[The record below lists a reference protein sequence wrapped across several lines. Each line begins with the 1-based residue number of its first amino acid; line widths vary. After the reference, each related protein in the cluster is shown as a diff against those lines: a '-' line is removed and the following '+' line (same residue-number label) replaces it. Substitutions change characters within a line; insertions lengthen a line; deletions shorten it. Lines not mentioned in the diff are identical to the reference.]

1 MNIAWVKAGKLL
13 PVDTGGKLR
22 SFNLLRQLANR
33 HGVTVLTYYDGP
45 RDRAYESDVAREFPG
60 AITLATARSAN
71 GSLTELVRYARALVA
86 AAPYAVE
93 KFTHPAVRALVD
105 TWMRTRAFDVIVC
118 DFLSASLNF
127 PEVLQIPT
135 VLFQHNVETE
145 LWRRQARF
153 EPHPVKRAA
162 FRIEAFKMARY
173 EVAAVAR
180 FHHVIAVSEHDR
192 QLMTRMVDAERIS
205 VVPTGVD
212 IARFQAVAAS
222 PSSTPLVMYLGSMD
236 WEANI
241 DGVEW
246 FCAEMWPRVRAAVPN
261 AEFRIVGRNPAARV
275 QRLAGNGVTVTGTVP
290 SVVDHLAE
298 AAVVVVPLRIGG
310 GTRLKIFEAMG
321 AARAVVSTTVG
332 AEGLEVTPNEDIML
346 CDDAPAFADAVVT
359 LLRDEAARRRI
370 GAAAN
375 ALADRHDWSR
385 VISDFEQSLARAIAA
400 RESAPA

>member
-22 SFNLLRQLANR
+22 SFNLLRQLAKR
-33 HGVTVLTYYDGP
+33 HRVTVLTYYDGASDP
-45 RDRAYESDVAREFPG
+45 AYEHEMAQEFPG
-60 AITLATARSAN
+60 AITLPTARSAN
-71 GSLTELVRYARALVA
+71 GGLAELARYARALVA

-93 KFTHPAVRALVD
+93 KFTHPAVRQHVSD
-105 TWMRTRAFDVIVC
+105 WMRTRAFDVVIC

-127 PEVLQIPT
+127 PQQLDVPT

-153 EPHPVKRAA
+153 EPHPIKRAA
-162 FRIEAFKMARY
+162 FRIEALKMARY
-173 EVAAVAR
+173 EGAAVAR

-192 QLMTRMVDAERIS
+192 QLMTRMVPGHRIS

-212 IARFQAVAAS
+212 IARFHSAAGAQ
-222 PSSTPLVMYLGSMD
+222 PRAPLVMYLGSMD

-246 FCAEMWPRVRAAVPN
+246 FCAEMWPRVRSAVPN
-261 AEFRIVGRNPAARV
+261 AAFRIVGRNPDARV
-275 QRLAGNGVTVTGTVP
+275 QRLAGEGITVTGTVP

-310 GTRLKIFEAMG
+310 GTRIKIFEAMG
-321 AARAVVSTTVG
+321 AARAVVATTVG
-332 AEGLEVTPNEDIML
+332 AEGLEVTHNENIL
-346 CDDAPAFADAVVT
+346 LHDDAPAFADAVVNI
-359 LLRDEAARRRI
+359 LRDDMMRSRL
-370 GAAAN
+370 GAAAK

-385 VISDFEQSLARAIAA
+385 VIGGFEEALGRAIAA
-400 RESAPA
+400 RAGAAA